1 MKKYFQFSGTIN
13 GTTYLLRLLF
23 TMLMSIPL
31 LVISMMGLG
40 TAVFGYLGYDL
51 EEAATFGPQEQQEM
65 GEKLGMAMV
74 ENPSE
79 VMSGLISNISAGII
93 IAFIVFLIPVIW
105 FYWATCY
112 KRISTLFPS
121 TAFKVFIGFIV
132 IEAILD
138 ILPIALGGSTMTAF
152 SAIVGLGIF
161 IFLLSKNSTIANHH
175 DIHHHPTQHLYVETI
190 ET

>member
-1 MKKYFQFSGTIN
+1 MKKFFQFSGTIN

-23 TMLMSIPL
+23 TILMSIPL
-31 LVISMMGLG
+31 LVISMTGLG

-65 GEKLGMAMV
+65 GEKLGMAVV

-79 VMSGLISNISAGII
+79 VMSGLISNISGGII
-93 IAFIVFLIPVIW
+93 IAFIVFLIPVVW

-112 KRISTLFPS
+112 KRISALFPS

-132 IEAILD
+132 IEAVLD
-138 ILPIALGGSTMTAF
+138 ILPIAVGGPTITAF
-152 SAIVGLGIF
+152 SVLVGLGIF
-161 IFLLSKNSTIANHH
+161 IFLLTKNSTIGEH
-175 DIHHHPTQHLYVETI
+175 DG
-190 ET
+190 

>member
-74 ENPSE
+74 ENPTE
-79 VMSGLISNISAGII
+79 VMSGLISNISGGII

-112 KRISTLFPS
+112 KRISALFPS

-132 IEAILD
+132 IEAVLD
-138 ILPIALGGSTMTAF
+138 ILPIAVGGSTITAF

-161 IFLLSKNSTIANHH
+161 IFLLSKNSTIGEH
-175 DIHHHPTQHLYVETI
+175 DG
-190 ET
+190 

>member
-1 MKKYFQFSGTIN
+1 MKKFFQFSGTIN

-23 TMLMSIPL
+23 TILMSIPL
-31 LVISMMGLG
+31 FFISLYGASL
-40 TAVFGYLGYDL
+40 AVLGYLGYSMED
-51 EEAATFGPQEQQEM
+51 AATFGPQEQQEM

-79 VMSGLISNISAGII
+79 VMSGLISNISGGII
-93 IAFIVFLIPVIW
+93 IAFIVFLIPVVW

-112 KRISTLFPS
+112 KRISALFPS

-132 IEAILD
+132 IEAVLD
-138 ILPIALGGSTMTAF
+138 ILPIAIGGSTVTAF

-161 IFLLSKNSTIANHH
+161 IFLLSKNSTIGEH
-175 DIHHHPTQHLYVETI
+175 DG
-190 ET
+190 

>member
-79 VMSGLISNISAGII
+79 VMSGLISNISGGII
-93 IAFIVFLIPVIW
+93 IAFIVFLIPVVW

-112 KRISTLFPS
+112 KRISALFPS

-138 ILPIALGGSTMTAF
+138 ILPIAVGGSTITAF

-161 IFLLSKNSTIANHH
+161 IFLLSKNSTIGEH
-175 DIHHHPTQHLYVETI
+175 DG
-190 ET
+190 

>member
-1 MKKYFQFSGTIN
+1 MKKFFQFSGTIN

-23 TMLMSIPL
+23 TILMSIPL

-105 FYWATCY
+105 FYWATCF
-112 KRISTLFPS
+112 KRISALFPS
-121 TAFKVFIGFIV
+121 TAFKVFIGFV
-132 IEAILD
+132 LIEAVLD
-138 ILPIALGGSTMTAF
+138 ILPIAVGGSTLTAF

-161 IFLLSKNSTIANHH
+161 IFLLSKNSTIGEH
-175 DIHHHPTQHLYVETI
+175 DG
-190 ET
+190 

>member
-1 MKKYFQFSGTIN
+1 MKKFFQFSGTIN

-23 TMLMSIPL
+23 TILMSIPL
-31 LVISMMGLG
+31 LAISMMGLG

-79 VMSGLISNISAGII
+79 VMSGLISNISGGII
-93 IAFIVFLIPVIW
+93 IAFIVFLIPVVW

-112 KRISTLFPS
+112 KRISALFPS

-138 ILPIALGGSTMTAF
+138 ILPIAVGGTSITALSF
-152 SAIVGLGIF
+152 FVGLGIF
-161 IFLLSKNSTIANHH
+161 IFLLSKNSTIGEH
-175 DIHHHPTQHLYVETI
+175 DG
-190 ET
+190 

>member
-1 MKKYFQFSGTIN
+1 MKKFFQFSGTIN

-23 TMLMSIPL
+23 TILMSIPL
-31 LVISMMGLG
+31 LVISIMGLS

-51 EEAATFGPQEQQEM
+51 EEAATFGPQEQQDM

-79 VMSGLISNISAGII
+79 VMSGLISNISGGII
-93 IAFIVFLIPVIW
+93 IAFIVFLIPVVW

-112 KRISTLFPS
+112 KRISALFPS

-132 IEAILD
+132 IEAVLD
-138 ILPIALGGSTMTAF
+138 ILPIAVGGSTITAF

-161 IFLLSKNSTIANHH
+161 IFLLTKNSTIGEH
-175 DIHHHPTQHLYVETI
+175 DG
-190 ET
+190 

>member
-74 ENPSE
+74 ENPTE

-112 KRISTLFPS
+112 KRISALFPS

-161 IFLLSKNSTIANHH
+161 IFLLSKNSTIGEH
-175 DIHHHPTQHLYVETI
+175 DG
-190 ET
+190 

>member
-1 MKKYFQFSGTIN
+1 MKKFFQFSGTIN

-23 TMLMSIPL
+23 TILMSIPL
-31 LVISMMGLG
+31 LVISMMWLG

-93 IAFIVFLIPVIW
+93 IAFIVFLIPVVW

-112 KRISTLFPS
+112 KRISALFPS

-132 IEAILD
+132 IEAVLD
-138 ILPIALGGSTMTAF
+138 ILPIAIGGSTVTAF

-161 IFLLSKNSTIANHH
+161 IFLLSKNSTIGEH
-175 DIHHHPTQHLYVETI
+175 DG
-190 ET
+190 

>member
-105 FYWATCY
+105 FYWATCF
-112 KRISTLFPS
+112 KRISALFPS

-138 ILPIALGGSTMTAF
+138 ILPIAVGGSTITAF

-161 IFLLSKNSTIANHH
+161 IFLLSKNSTIGEH
-175 DIHHHPTQHLYVETI
+175 DG
-190 ET
+190 

>member
-1 MKKYFQFSGTIN
+1 MKKFFQFSGTIN

-23 TMLMSIPL
+23 TILMSIPL
-31 LVISMMGLG
+31 LAISMMGLG

-93 IAFIVFLIPVIW
+93 IAFIVFLIPVVW

-112 KRISTLFPS
+112 KRISALFPS

-132 IEAILD
+132 IEAVLD
-138 ILPIALGGSTMTAF
+138 ILPIAVGGSTLTAF

-161 IFLLSKNSTIANHH
+161 IFLLSKNSTIGEH
-175 DIHHHPTQHLYVETI
+175 DG
-190 ET
+190 

>member
-1 MKKYFQFSGTIN
+1 MKKFFQFSGTIN

-23 TMLMSIPL
+23 TILMSIPL
-31 LVISMMGLG
+31 LIISITGLG

-79 VMSGLISNISAGII
+79 VMSGLISNISGGII
-93 IAFIVFLIPVIW
+93 IAFIVFLIPVVW

-112 KRISTLFPS
+112 KRISALFPS

-132 IEAILD
+132 IEAVLD
-138 ILPIALGGSTMTAF
+138 ILPIAVGGPTITAF
-152 SAIVGLGIF
+152 SVLAGLGIF
-161 IFLLSKNSTIANHH
+161 IFLLSKN
-175 DIHHHPTQHLYVETI
+175 
-190 ET
+190 

>member
-1 MKKYFQFSGTIN
+1 MKKFFQFSGTIN

-31 LVISMMGLG
+31 LVISTIGLS

-79 VMSGLISNISAGII
+79 VMSGLISNISGGII
-93 IAFIVFLIPVIW
+93 IAFIVFLIPVVW

-112 KRISTLFPS
+112 KRISALFPS

-132 IEAILD
+132 IEAVLD
-138 ILPIALGGSTMTAF
+138 ILPKAFGGSTVTAF

-161 IFLLSKNSTIANHH
+161 IFLLSKNSTIGEH
-175 DIHHHPTQHLYVETI
+175 DG
-190 ET
+190 

>member
-112 KRISTLFPS
+112 KRISALFPS

-132 IEAILD
+132 IEAVLD
-138 ILPIALGGSTMTAF
+138 ILPIAIGGSTITAF

-161 IFLLSKNSTIANHH
+161 IFLLSKNSTIGEH
-175 DIHHHPTQHLYVETI
+175 DG
-190 ET
+190 

>member
-1 MKKYFQFSGTIN
+1 MKKFFQFSGTIN

-23 TMLMSIPL
+23 TILMSIPI

-93 IAFIVFLIPVIW
+93 IAFIVFLIPVVW

-112 KRISTLFPS
+112 KRISALFPS

-132 IEAILD
+132 IEAVLD
-138 ILPIALGGSTMTAF
+138 ILPIAVGGSTLTAF

-161 IFLLSKNSTIANHH
+161 IFLLSKNSTIGEH
-175 DIHHHPTQHLYVETI
+175 DG
-190 ET
+190 

>member
-1 MKKYFQFSGTIN
+1 MKKFFQFSGTIN

-23 TMLMSIPL
+23 TILMSIPL

-93 IAFIVFLIPVIW
+93 IAFIVFLIPVVW

-112 KRISTLFPS
+112 KRISALFPS

-132 IEAILD
+132 IEAVLD
-138 ILPIALGGSTMTAF
+138 ILPIAVGGSTMTAF

-161 IFLLSKNSTIANHH
+161 IFLLSKNSTIGEH
-175 DIHHHPTQHLYVETI
+175 DG
-190 ET
+190 

>member
-74 ENPSE
+74 ENPTE

-93 IAFIVFLIPVIW
+93 IAFIVFLIPVVW

-112 KRISTLFPS
+112 KRISALFPS

-138 ILPIALGGSTMTAF
+138 ILPIAVGGSTITAF

-161 IFLLSKNSTIANHH
+161 IFLLSKNSTIGEH
-175 DIHHHPTQHLYVETI
+175 DG
-190 ET
+190 

>member
-1 MKKYFQFSGTIN
+1 
-13 GTTYLLRLLF
+13 
-23 TMLMSIPL
+23 
-31 LVISMMGLG
+31 MGLS

-79 VMSGLISNISAGII
+79 VMSGLISNISGGII
-93 IAFIVFLIPVIW
+93 IAFIVFLIPVVW

-112 KRISTLFPS
+112 KRISALFPS

-132 IEAILD
+132 IEAVLD
-138 ILPIALGGSTMTAF
+138 ILPIAVGGPTITAF
-152 SAIVGLGIF
+152 SALVGLGIF
-161 IFLLSKNSTIANHH
+161 IFLLSKNSTIGEH
-175 DIHHHPTQHLYVETI
+175 DG
-190 ET
+190 

>member
-1 MKKYFQFSGTIN
+1 MKKFFQFSGTIN

-23 TMLMSIPL
+23 TILMSIPL
-31 LVISMMGLG
+31 MVISIMGLG

-79 VMSGLISNISAGII
+79 VMSGLISNISGGII
-93 IAFIVFLIPVIW
+93 MVFIVFLIPVVW

-112 KRISTLFPS
+112 KRISALFPS

-132 IEAILD
+132 IEAVLD
-138 ILPIALGGSTMTAF
+138 ILPIAVGGSTLTAF

-161 IFLLSKNSTIANHH
+161 IFLLSKNSTIGEH
-175 DIHHHPTQHLYVETI
+175 DG
-190 ET
+190 

>member
-1 MKKYFQFSGTIN
+1 
-13 GTTYLLRLLF
+13 
-23 TMLMSIPL
+23 MSIPL
-31 LVISMMGLG
+31 LVISLTGLS

-112 KRISTLFPS
+112 KRISALFPS

-161 IFLLSKNSTIANHH
+161 IFLLSKNSTIGEH
-175 DIHHHPTQHLYVETI
+175 DG
-190 ET
+190 

>member
-1 MKKYFQFSGTIN
+1 MKKFFQFSGTIN

-23 TMLMSIPL
+23 TILMSIPL

-112 KRISTLFPS
+112 KRISALFPS

-152 SAIVGLGIF
+152 SVIVGLGIF
-161 IFLLSKNSTIANHH
+161 IFLLSKNSTIGEH
-175 DIHHHPTQHLYVETI
+175 DG
-190 ET
+190 

>member
-23 TMLMSIPL
+23 TILMSIPL
-31 LVISMMGLG
+31 LVISMMGLV

-112 KRISTLFPS
+112 KRISALFPS

-161 IFLLSKNSTIANHH
+161 IFLLSKNSTIGEH
-175 DIHHHPTQHLYVETI
+175 DG
-190 ET
+190 

>member
-112 KRISTLFPS
+112 KRISALFPS

-132 IEAILD
+132 IEVILD
-138 ILPIALGGSTMTAF
+138 ILPIAVGGSTITAF

-161 IFLLSKNSTIANHH
+161 IFLLSKNSTIGEH
-175 DIHHHPTQHLYVETI
+175 DG
-190 ET
+190 

>member
-1 MKKYFQFSGTIN
+1 MKKYFQFSATIN

-31 LVISMMGLG
+31 LVISTIGLS

-79 VMSGLISNISAGII
+79 VMSGLISNISGGII
-93 IAFIVFLIPVIW
+93 IAFIVFLIPVVW

-112 KRISTLFPS
+112 KRISALFPS

-132 IEAILD
+132 IEAVLD
-138 ILPIALGGSTMTAF
+138 ILPIAVGGSTVTAF

-161 IFLLSKNSTIANHH
+161 IFLLSKNSTIGEH
-175 DIHHHPTQHLYVETI
+175 DG
-190 ET
+190 

>member
-105 FYWATCY
+105 FYWATCF
-112 KRISTLFPS
+112 KRISALFPS

-132 IEAILD
+132 IEALLD

-161 IFLLSKNSTIANHH
+161 IFLLSKNSTIGEH
-175 DIHHHPTQHLYVETI
+175 DG
-190 ET
+190 

>member
-1 MKKYFQFSGTIN
+1 MKKFFQFSGTIN

-23 TMLMSIPL
+23 TILMSIPL

-93 IAFIVFLIPVIW
+93 IAFIVFLIPVVW

-112 KRISTLFPS
+112 KRISALFPS

-132 IEAILD
+132 IEAVLD
-138 ILPIALGGSTMTAF
+138 ILPIAVGGSTLTAF

-161 IFLLSKNSTIANHH
+161 IFLLSKNSTIGEH
-175 DIHHHPTQHLYVETI
+175 DG
-190 ET
+190 

>member
-79 VMSGLISNISAGII
+79 VMSGLISNISGGII
-93 IAFIVFLIPVIW
+93 IAFIVFLIPVVW

-112 KRISTLFPS
+112 KRISALFPS

-161 IFLLSKNSTIANHH
+161 IFLLSKNSTIGEH
-175 DIHHHPTQHLYVETI
+175 DG
-190 ET
+190 

>member
-1 MKKYFQFSGTIN
+1 MKKFFQFSGTIN

-23 TMLMSIPL
+23 TILMSIPL

-74 ENPSE
+74 ENPTE
-79 VMSGLISNISAGII
+79 VMNGLISNISGGII
-93 IAFIVFLIPVIW
+93 IAFIVFLIPVVW

-112 KRISTLFPS
+112 KRISALFPS

-132 IEAILD
+132 IEAVLD
-138 ILPIALGGSTMTAF
+138 ILPIAVGGSTITAF
-152 SAIVGLGIF
+152 SVVVGLGIF
-161 IFLLSKNSTIANHH
+161 IFLLSKNSTIGEH
-175 DIHHHPTQHLYVETI
+175 DG
-190 ET
+190 

>member
-1 MKKYFQFSGTIN
+1 MKKFFQFSGTIN

-79 VMSGLISNISAGII
+79 VMSGLISNISGGII
-93 IAFIVFLIPVIW
+93 IAFIVFLIPVVW

-112 KRISTLFPS
+112 KRISALFPS

-132 IEAILD
+132 IEAVLD
-138 ILPIALGGSTMTAF
+138 ILPIAVGGSTVTAF

-161 IFLLSKNSTIANHH
+161 IFLLSKNSTIGEH
-175 DIHHHPTQHLYVETI
+175 DG
-190 ET
+190 

>member
-1 MKKYFQFSGTIN
+1 MKKFFQFSGTIN

-23 TMLMSIPL
+23 AILMSIPL
-31 LVISMMGLG
+31 FFISLYGASL
-40 TAVFGYLGYDL
+40 AVFGYLGYSMED
-51 EEAATFGPQEQQEM
+51 AATFGPQEQQEM

-79 VMSGLISNISAGII
+79 VMSGLISNISGGII
-93 IAFIVFLIPVIW
+93 IAFIVFLIPVVW

-112 KRISTLFPS
+112 KRISALFPS

-132 IEAILD
+132 IEAVLD
-138 ILPIALGGSTMTAF
+138 ILPIAIGGSTVTAF

-161 IFLLSKNSTIANHH
+161 IFLLSKNSTIGEH
-175 DIHHHPTQHLYVETI
+175 DG
-190 ET
+190 

>member
-23 TMLMSIPL
+23 TILMSIPL
-31 LVISMMGLG
+31 LIISAMGLG

-93 IAFIVFLIPVIW
+93 IAFIVFLIPVVW

-112 KRISTLFPS
+112 KRISALFPS

-161 IFLLSKNSTIANHH
+161 IFLLSKNSTIGEH
-175 DIHHHPTQHLYVETI
+175 DG
-190 ET
+190 

>member
-1 MKKYFQFSGTIN
+1 MKKFFQFSGTIN

-23 TMLMSIPL
+23 TILMSIPL
-31 LVISMMGLG
+31 LIISMMGLG

-93 IAFIVFLIPVIW
+93 IAFIVFLIPVVW

-112 KRISTLFPS
+112 KRISALFPS

-132 IEAILD
+132 IEAVLD
-138 ILPIALGGSTMTAF
+138 ILPIAIGGSTVTAF

-161 IFLLSKNSTIANHH
+161 IFLLSKNSTIGEH
-175 DIHHHPTQHLYVETI
+175 DG
-190 ET
+190 

>member
-1 MKKYFQFSGTIN
+1 MKKFFQFSGTIN

-23 TMLMSIPL
+23 TILMSIPL
-31 LVISMMGLG
+31 LVISMTGLG

-79 VMSGLISNISAGII
+79 VMSGLISNISGGII
-93 IAFIVFLIPVIW
+93 IAFIVFLIPVVW

-112 KRISTLFPS
+112 KRISALFPS

-132 IEAILD
+132 IEAVLD
-138 ILPIALGGSTMTAF
+138 ILPIAVGGPTITAF
-152 SAIVGLGIF
+152 SALVGLGIF
-161 IFLLSKNSTIANHH
+161 IFLLSKNSTIGEH
-175 DIHHHPTQHLYVETI
+175 DG
-190 ET
+190 

>member
-1 MKKYFQFSGTIN
+1 MKKFFQFSGTIN

-23 TMLMSIPL
+23 TILMSIPL
-31 LVISMMGLG
+31 FFISLYGASL
-40 TAVFGYLGYDL
+40 AVLGYLGYSMED
-51 EEAATFGPQEQQEM
+51 AATFGPQEQQEM

-74 ENPSE
+74 ENPTE
-79 VMSGLISNISAGII
+79 VMSGLISNISGGII
-93 IAFIVFLIPVIW
+93 IAFIVFLIPVVW

-112 KRISTLFPS
+112 KRISALFPS

-138 ILPIALGGSTMTAF
+138 ILPIAVGGSTITAF

-161 IFLLSKNSTIANHH
+161 IFLLSKNSTIGEH
-175 DIHHHPTQHLYVETI
+175 DG
-190 ET
+190 

>member
-1 MKKYFQFSGTIN
+1 MKKFFQFSGTIN

-23 TMLMSIPL
+23 TILMSIPL

-79 VMSGLISNISAGII
+79 VMSGLISNISGGII
-93 IAFIVFLIPVIW
+93 IAFIVFLIPVVW

-112 KRISTLFPS
+112 KRISALFPS

-138 ILPIALGGSTMTAF
+138 ILPIAVGGSTITAF

-161 IFLLSKNSTIANHH
+161 IFLLSKNSTIGEH
-175 DIHHHPTQHLYVETI
+175 DG
-190 ET
+190 

>member
-23 TMLMSIPL
+23 TILMSIPL
-31 LVISMMGLG
+31 LVISLTGLG

-79 VMSGLISNISAGII
+79 VISGLISNISGGII
-93 IAFIVFLIPVIW
+93 IAFIVFLIPVVW

-112 KRISTLFPS
+112 KRISALFPS

-132 IEAILD
+132 IEAVLD
-138 ILPIALGGSTMTAF
+138 ILPIAIGGSTITAF

-161 IFLLSKNSTIANHH
+161 IFLLSKNSTIGEH
-175 DIHHHPTQHLYVETI
+175 DG
-190 ET
+190 